1 MSGDIAAIIM
11 GILAFAIFVCSGIR
25 IRKMREEARAQLE
38 AKYLE
43 TDAPG
48 AKSLADNDQIKEGGA
63 VK

>member
-25 IRKMREEARAQLE
+25 IRKMRDEARAQLE

-43 TDAPG
+43 ADSPG
-48 AKSLADNDQIKEGGA
+48 VKPLAENDKNEEGGA
-63 VK
+63 EK